1 MGLIYLYQ
9 SKKKMVDFDKIIWRD
24 ALTFVDFFASW
35 CGPCQAMHPVVDR
48 FQEQMRGRVE
58 VYKVNID
65 APEMAEIIRRYEI
78 RSVPTLMFFRRGK
91 ILWRSSGMMSYDDL
105 LGVFRRV
112 EHTEHAEQRSTY

>member
-1 MGLIYLYQ
+1 
-9 SKKKMVDFDKIIWRD
+9 MVDFDKIIWRD

-78 RSVPTLMFFRRGK
+78 RSVPTLMFFRRGE

>member
-1 MGLIYLYQ
+1 
-9 SKKKMVDFDKIIWRD
+9 MVDFDKIIWRD

-65 APEMAEIIRRYEI
+65 APEMAEIIRRYGI
-78 RSVPTLMFFRRGK
+78 RSVPTLIFFRRGE
-91 ILWRSSGMMSYDDL
+91 ILWRSSGVMSYDDL
-105 LGVFRRV
+105 LGVFQRL
-112 EHTEHAEQRSTY
+112 EHCEHAEQRSSD

>member
-1 MGLIYLYQ
+1 MT
-9 SKKKMVDFDKIIWRD
+9 DFDKIIWRD

-65 APEMAEIIRRYEI
+65 SPEMADIIRRYEI
-78 RSVPTLMFFRRGK
+78 RSVPTLMFFRHGE
-91 ILWRSSGMMSYDDL
+91 ILWRSSGAMSYDSL
-105 LGVFRRV
+105 VGKLQELEAR
-112 EHTEHAEQRSTY
+112 EHVREESPR

>member
-1 MGLIYLYQ
+1 
-9 SKKKMVDFDKIIWRD
+9 MVDFDKIIWRD

-78 RSVPTLMFFRRGK
+78 RSVPTLMFFRRGE
-91 ILWRSSGMMSYDDL
+91 ILWWSSGMMSYDNL
-105 LGVFRRV
+105 LGVFQRV
-112 EHTEHAEQRSTY
+112 EHGEHAEQRSNY

>member
-1 MGLIYLYQ
+1 MT
-9 SKKKMVDFDKIIWRD
+9 DFDKIIWRD

-65 APEMAEIIRRYEI
+65 APEMAEIIRRYGI
-78 RSVPTLMFFRRGK
+78 RSVPTLMFFRRGEV
-91 ILWRSSGMMSYDDL
+91 LWRSSGMMPYDDL
-105 LGVFRRV
+105 VGKLYELEAR
-112 EHTEHAEQRSTY
+112 EHVGQENAR

>member
-1 MGLIYLYQ
+1 MT
-9 SKKKMVDFDKIIWRD
+9 DFDKIIWRD

-65 APEMAEIIRRYEI
+65 SPEMADIIRRYEI
-78 RSVPTLMFFRRGK
+78 RSVPTLMFFRRGEV
-91 ILWRSSGMMSYDDL
+91 LWRSSGTMPYDQL
-105 LGVFRRV
+105 VGKLQELEAR
-112 EHTEHAEQRSTY
+112 EHVREESPR

>member
-1 MGLIYLYQ
+1 
-9 SKKKMVDFDKIIWRD
+9 MVDFDKVIWRD

-35 CGPCQAMHPVVDR
+35 CGPCQVMHPIVDR

-78 RSVPTLMFFRRGK
+78 RSVPTLIFFRRGAV
-91 ILWRSSGMMSYDDL
+91 LWRSSGAMSYEEL
-105 LGVFRRV
+105 LGVFHRL
-112 EHTEHAEQRSTY
+112 EHREHAEQGTSY

>member
-1 MGLIYLYQ
+1 
-9 SKKKMVDFDKIIWRD
+9 MVDFDKIIWRD